1 MPHPN
6 NVSSEQ
12 FDVETLDKISMED
25 KILMSREED
34 FQVQELT
41 PGEIADLVNAA
52 LRDLPED
59 LVESSGAEIAEVCF
73 DLVHEVMFRL
83 TS

>member
-25 KILMSREED
+25 KILLSREED
-34 FQVQELT
+34 SQVQQLT

-59 LVESSGAEIAEVCF
+59 LVEGSGPEIAEVCF